1 MTRAALPGA
10 FVFAALKE
18 MPSAPGGD
26 VSGGVGAALDGD
38 SEGEG
43 EAEEGAE
50 GEEGSLT
57 ASYLALLVATA
68 GVTPADL
75 EPTPGAPPAPL
86 LPRLLVVT
94 SDRFIVLTH
103 AGPSTTADVPL
114 GSECVV
120 TSNHHLSEL
129 VKMAFKKRDPDL
141 VTLFLLST
149 EAAAGA
155 DSGTRSKRYRIG
167 RKNDFVAVLRHNMQR
182 FK

>member
-1 MTRAALPGA
+1 MLTRAALPGA

-18 MPSAPGGD
+18 MPSAPGG
-26 VSGGVGAALDGD
+26 GAALDGD
-38 SEGEG
+38 SEGEAE
-43 EAEEGAE
+43 EAEKGAE

-57 ASYLALLVATA
+57 ASYLALLGATA

-75 EPTPGAPPAPL
+75 EPTPDAPPVPL

-149 EAAAGA
+149 E
-155 DSGTRSKRYRIG
+155 GTQSKRYRIG
-167 RKNDFVAVLRHNMQR
+167 RKNDFVAVLQHNMLR